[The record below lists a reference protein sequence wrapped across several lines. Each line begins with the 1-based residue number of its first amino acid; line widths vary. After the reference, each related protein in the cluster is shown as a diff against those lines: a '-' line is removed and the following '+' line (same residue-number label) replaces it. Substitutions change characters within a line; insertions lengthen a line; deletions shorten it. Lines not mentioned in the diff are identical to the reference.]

1 MDGFA
6 DGALSGSITGAISGA
21 LAASPAGLG
30 LQIAGNAGLSGVSY
44 TVQNIDSFSVE
55 GLLLNMGVGAAA
67 GYVGGSGWLSKGSPL
82 PIDIALN
89 GTGNTLAILG
99 SSGFATFG
107 APILKVTVVR
117 STASGIEI
125 VKTLIDKIR
134 GGE

>member
-1 MDGFA
+1 
-6 DGALSGSITGAISGA
+6 
-21 LAASPAGLG
+21 
-30 LQIAGNAGLSGVSY
+30 
-44 TVQNIDSFSVE
+44 
-55 GLLLNMGVGAAA
+55 MGVGAAA
-67 GYVGGSGWLSKGSPL
+67 GYVGGFGWLSKGSPL

-107 APILKVTVVR
+107 APILKATVVG

-125 VKTLIDKIR
+125 VKTLIEKIR